1 MKPLSRPGNHQKI
14 ITVVQGD
21 YAVSADPSVVMSTV
35 LGSCIAVCLY
45 DQTAGVGGMNHFL
58 LATQGGHSSRDLKYG
73 VNAMEL
79 LINKVLQAG
88 GDRRR
93 LVAKMFGGARMTDHA
108 RDIGRSNAEFAADF
122 LEREGIPC
130 LSQSVGGERA
140 RRVQFTPTT
149 GAARQ
154 MQISGPAPEPIVV
167 APPAAAKVDD
177 ITLF

>member
-1 MKPLSRPGNHQKI
+1 MIDTNAPTTKMMTI
-14 ITVVQGD
+14 VQGD
-21 YAVSADPSVVMSTV
+21 FAVSDDMRVVMSTI
-35 LGSCIAVCLY
+35 LGSCVAVCLF
-45 DQTAGVGGMNHFL
+45 DQQARIGGMNHFL
-58 LATQGGHSSRDLKYG
+58 LASDGGANPADLKYG

-79 LINKVLQAG
+79 LINKILREG

-93 LVAKMFGGARMTDHA
+93 LMAKIFGGARMTQHA
-108 RDIGRSNAEFAADF
+108 RDIGESNGTFALSF

-130 LSQSVGGERA
+130 LSRSLGGTMA

-154 MQISGPAPEPIVV
+154 MQITGSPPPETSVSRPK
-167 APPAAAKVDD
+167 PPVD

>member
-1 MKPLSRPGNHQKI
+1 MSEPNTTSPKI
-14 ITVVQGD
+14 MTIVQGD
-21 YAVSADPSVVMSTV
+21 FAVSNDAQVIMSTV
-35 LGSCIAVCLY
+35 LGSCVAVCIFDL
-45 DQTAGVGGMNHFL
+45 QAKVGGMNHFL
-58 LATQGGHSSRDLKYG
+58 LASGGDTNSNDLKYG

-79 LINKVLQAG
+79 LINRILRAG

-93 LVAKMFGGARMTDHA
+93 LQAKIFGGARMTVHA
-108 RDIGRSNAEFAADF
+108 RDIGQSNGEFALAF

-130 LSQSVGGERA
+130 LSQSLGGTMA

-154 MQISGPAPEPIVV
+154 MQISESPPTETPVVRPRAAPE
-167 APPAAAKVDD
+167 

>member
-1 MKPLSRPGNHQKI
+1 MTDLNATGTKMLTI
-14 ITVVQGD
+14 VQGD
-21 YAVSADPSVVMSTV
+21 FAVSADPQVIMSTI
-35 LGSCIAVCLY
+35 LGSCVAVCIFDLP
-45 DQTAGVGGMNHFL
+45 GKVGGMNHFL
-58 LATQGGHSSRDLKYG
+58 LASGGDTNTSDLKYG

-79 LINKVLQAG
+79 LINKILRAG

-93 LVAKMFGGARMTDHA
+93 LQAKIFGGARMTVHA
-108 RDIGRSNAEFAADF
+108 RDIGQSNGTFALSF

-130 LSQSVGGERA
+130 LSQSIGGTMA

-154 MQISGPAPEPIVV
+154 MQIAGSPPPEAQVVRPRPAPE
-167 APPAAAKVDD
+167 

>member
-1 MKPLSRPGNHQKI
+1 MNLNVAGTRQKKT

-21 YAVSADPSVVMSTV
+21 YAVSDDPEAVMSTV
-35 LGSCIAVCLY
+35 LGSCVAVCLF
-45 DQTAGVGGMNHFL
+45 DPFARVGGMNHFL
-58 LATQGGHSSRDLKYG
+58 LASQGDAKSNDLKYG

-79 LINKVLQAG
+79 LINRVLRKGGVRKNLQAK
-88 GDRRR
+88 
-93 LVAKMFGGARMTDHA
+93 LFGGARMTDHS
-108 RDIGRSNAEFAADF
+108 RDIGRSNADFALEF

-130 LSQSVGGERA
+130 MSQSLGGDKA

-154 MQISGPAPEPIVV
+154 LQIAGQPPVAETPRAPQ
-167 APPAAAKVDD
+167 PAAAD